1 MNMLY
6 KYLAVISS
14 FFIAI
19 NQAKADV
26 EWGQEQ
32 AQLAKYGK
40 TLTKRSN
47 HQHLDRRSVFRD
59 RYKHT
64 ALTNESDT
72 KENRQNRLS
81 QFPHGR
87 WLN

>member
-14 FFIAI
+14 FFIAK

-26 EWGQEQ
+26 EWEQEQ

-81 QFPHGR
+81 QFPYGR